1 VNVTLPR
8 ALRAAYEEAAA
19 SHALPTLSG
28 LLERAIADALE
39 HLGWPV
45 PAALDIDESRRRT
58 IDGVAVVSADD
69 VADALRSSWESG
81 TSICEA
87 A

>member
-1 VNVTLPR
+1 MKSW
-8 ALRAAYEEAAA
+8 ADG
-19 SHALPTLSG
+19 LSCHHSS
-28 LLERAIADALE
+28 ADALE
-39 HLGWPV
+39 WASFIIASLSGGGGAV
-45 PAALDIDESRRRT
+45 ELCVSLDIDESRRRT